1 MNLIMAST
9 KRQIQTDALSLC
21 LINRNKNLEDHIKSI
36 DADLKSTTVDL
47 YAAKEQVT
55 YYKGVNRGLHE
66 EMAVVNQVKTGI
78 LSEFLFMTNEK

>member
-1 MNLIMAST
+1 M
-9 KRQIQTDALSLC
+9 LSLC
-21 LINRNKNLEDHIKSI
+21 LKKNRNKNLEDHIKSI
-36 DADLKSTTVDL
+36 DADLKSTSVDL

>member
-9 KRQIQTDALSLC
+9 KRQIQTDALSLFKK
-21 LINRNKNLEDHIKSI
+21 NRNKNLEDHIKSI